1 MWRGALVLI
10 LTLGMTEVA
19 PAQGKGAA
27 PSSAYLPGLAYARQT
42 YNNCG
47 PAALS
52 SVLGYYKLHV
62 GQDVLRQYLRPAGG
76 YMTADVIDPFVRQF
90 GLRATRFANGNV
102 GAVRRLVGAGI
113 PVIVLQWL
121 GRPGDVPHFRVV
133 RGYDDAAGV
142 LWVADSMIA
151 ENAYVSYADFDT
163 LWNVQGRLM
172 IPVYPAGDEARV
184 RRLVGL

>member
-1 MWRGALVLI
+1 MWR
-10 LTLGMTEVA
+10 LTFVSLLLLGMA
-19 PAQGKGAA
+19 GAA
-27 PSSAYLPGLAYARQT
+27 PPRAYLPGLAYAHQT

-52 SVLGYYKLHV
+52 SVLGYYKLNV
-62 GQDVLRQYLRPAGG
+62 SQEVLRQYLRPAGG

-102 GAVRRLVGAGI
+102 GAVKRLVGAGI

-121 GRPGDVPHFRVV
+121 GRATGDVPHFRVV

-163 LWNVQGRLM
+163 LWNTQGRLM